1 MGDCDAAEKS
11 GFLFDI
17 YHNET
22 TSHNVDLLTRFMRTV
37 GQVSADASA
46 RNVECGQ
53 GDGSAPLCAHLWCC
67 TEPALT
73 EYQFFAG
80 MGVGMIG
87 YPYCI
92 ALCQA
97 IFSKVLGQRPQG
109 LWMGLLMSSGSGARV
124 LGPILVTYIYEELGL
139 YVTTG
144 FVVATLLLA
153 LVLNLAA
160 YKYMVP
166 MKMITIY
173 PPGWDEKLGRVNKAL
188 VVSEKDPTNEKTTTL

>member
-1 MGDCDAAEKS
+1 MLDLYNDGAIQKRPDSILGIGLMIVARLLFLPIPGLDPPKHSEALDCDAAEKS

-97 IFSKVLGQRPQG
+97 IFSKVLGQRPQVC
-109 LWMGLLMSSGSGARV
+109 LSMFKINKISQSNNLL
-124 LGPILVTYIYEELGL
+124 I
-139 YVTTG
+139 G
-144 FVVATLLLA
+144 FVDGPTDVF
-153 LVLNLAA
+153 
-160 YKYMVP
+160 
-166 MKMITIY
+166 
-173 PPGWDEKLGRVNKAL
+173 RVRCTCIRSNFSDL
-188 VVSEKDPTNEKTTTL
+188 YL